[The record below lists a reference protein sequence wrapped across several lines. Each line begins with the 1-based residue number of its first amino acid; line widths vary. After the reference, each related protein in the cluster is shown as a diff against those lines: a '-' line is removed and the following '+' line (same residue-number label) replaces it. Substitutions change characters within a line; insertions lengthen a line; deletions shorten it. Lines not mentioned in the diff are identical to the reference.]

1 MKEATNRKVNLR
13 GRKESISK
21 DGDLHHPLMFC
32 LLGEAEVV
40 QPALQ
45 AMFPG
50 SPISVYPDF
59 QSCQNSYLVA
69 GTIVVLYGCTD
80 PRVLNSIR
88 ASSRGIICLL
98 KEEDAQWGMSQLVQE
113 LIDDFILVDDFK
125 KVNFQKAIV
134 KIKRHTERE
143 MLSPAPYQSLMF
155 ALNHIPALAFYV
167 DANKQVVLNK
177 VAKKLLA
184 FDKDEWTAHPAD
196 TLFYDEF
203 LGYLNGEN
211 ERVRWLK
218 IKGSDGKT
226 LRGTLKSGYE
236 LGNGASL
243 WIVDAGVDTQHGF
256 IRYDDLMEEHRKFRL
271 AAKTSK
277 LGVWHVDFYND
288 SVVLDEGASSIYG
301 LPKGYEGL
309 NRIRWRLFLHPED
322 EFAVLK
328 AFEAINEGKD
338 TLDIEYRIVSIDL
351 QVKYVRVSAEVKR
364 NELGERI
371 GLIGLVLDI
380 SDYVLRGKSI
390 QRQNDRLREIAW
402 TQSHVVRAPLA
413 RIMGLVE
420 VMDNLDGP
428 DRDTA
433 FKGILTSARE
443 LDEIV
448 RQLVNSSEK
457 IISFNEF
464 LKE

>member
-1 MKEATNRKVNLR
+1 MQEAENRKVGFG
-13 GRKESISK
+13 GRKESVSG
-21 DGDLHHPLMFC
+21 DGQGVLLPFC
-32 LLGEAEVV
+32 LLGQAEVV
-40 QPALQ
+40 KPALL
-45 AMFPG
+45 AMFPNN
-50 SPISVYPDF
+50 PISVYPDF

-69 GTIVVLYGCTD
+69 GSIVVVYGCTD
-80 PRVLNSIR
+80 QKVLNSIR

-125 KVNFQKAIV
+125 KVDFQKSIM
-134 KIKRHTERE
+134 KIKRQTEKE
-143 MLSPAPYQSLMF
+143 MLRPAPYQSLMF
-155 ALNHIPALAFYV
+155 ALNHISALAFYV

-184 FDKDEWTAHPAD
+184 FDKGESTAHSAE

-203 LGYLNGEN
+203 LGCLNGEN
-211 ERVRWLK
+211 DRVRWLK
-218 IKGSDGKT
+218 MKGADGKT
-226 LRGTLKSGYE
+226 LRGTLKSGYD
-236 LGNGASL
+236 LGNGSSL

-277 LGVWHVDFYND
+277 LGVWHVDFHND
-288 SVVLDEGASSIYG
+288 TVVFDEGACSIYG

-322 EFAVLK
+322 EFSVLK
-328 AFEAINEGKD
+328 AFQAIHEGKD
-338 TLDIEYRIVSIDL
+338 TLDIEYRIISID
-351 QVKYVRVSAEVKR
+351 QEVKYVRVSAEVRK

-413 RIMGLVE
+413 RIMGLIE
-420 VMDNLDGP
+420 VMDSLIGA
-428 DRDTA
+428 DRDRA
-433 FKGILTSARE
+433 YKGILTSAHE

-448 RQLVNSSEK
+448 RQLINSSEK
-457 IISFNEF
+457 IVSYSELFE
-464 LKE
+464 E